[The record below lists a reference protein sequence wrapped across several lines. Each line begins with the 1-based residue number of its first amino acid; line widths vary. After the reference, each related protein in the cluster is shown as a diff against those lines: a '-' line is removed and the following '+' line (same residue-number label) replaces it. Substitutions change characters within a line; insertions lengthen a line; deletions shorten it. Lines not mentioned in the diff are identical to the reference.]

1 MKRRLVII
9 GGLILFLVS
18 SIAHSQRLSG
28 NTFLPPEL
36 MSLGK
41 DEAANPLSLWNDQG
55 HAIWEAKCQECHGKI
70 SSLATTVVQ
79 FPKWISN
86 STSQGRLLNLED
98 QIGVCLSRTSTQ
110 KWSNESNEVLALS
123 TALSDT
129 AKGQKIRIEG
139 PKAKSEHEAWQEQM
153 NLAAKIY
160 VTRQGRLNLA
170 CTQCHDQKIGIQLR
184 SDVISPAF
192 VTVFPIYRQSWQT
205 AGSIDRRL
213 RACYSGVQALVPPSG
228 SPELRALELFL
239 KKRSEGMP
247 WDGPSIRR

>member
-1 MKRRLVII
+1 
-9 GGLILFLVS
+9 
-18 SIAHSQRLSG
+18 
-28 NTFLPPEL
+28 
-36 MSLGK
+36 
-41 DEAANPLSLWNDQG
+41 
-55 HAIWEAKCQECHGKI
+55 
-70 SSLATTVVQ
+70 VQ

-110 KWSNESNEVLALS
+110 KWSTESNEVLALS
-123 TALSDT
+123 TALSDA

-139 PKAKSEHEAWQEQM
+139 PTAAIEHQAWQEQM

-192 VTVFPIYRQSWQT
+192 VTGFPIYRQSWQT